1 MFYRNQLSYDIIII
15 IKNSGG
21 GGEMFLM
28 MIRLEMFNR
37 TFLLMG
43 LFLIFYFIFI
53 QLIEVFLNKVLVV
66 F

>member
-1 MFYRNQLSYDIIII
+1 MFYRDQLSYDIIII
-15 IKNSGG
+15 INNSGG

-37 TFLLMG
+37 TFLLMR